1 MRLWLVSS
9 ILLAAI
15 AGCGGGGE
23 PAPEPGV
30 INIGLG
36 NTTTLLY
43 QEVTSADQILPGDQ
57 VQVTIDMV
65 QISAPAGSIS
75 KRTAFWQMVDA
86 GLFSSDF
93 RQVLESNGMRT
104 GVMSARDWPEARK
117 ALELAPGVM
126 SQVATLAGTTRATVN
141 SQRFAQETIFYFDQG
156 SHLQGRSYENAD
168 NFWGVF
174 FASDPARAGN
184 VRLELAPVVRST
196 RRTMRLNRVG
206 DEYQLEYEQPETV
219 LDVAI
224 KASLPLGSV
233 LVVAPSD
240 AAMQSST
247 SVGRAFLTKEELGGL
262 SEQVLFFYPR
272 VYRLSAKGSAEMQ
285 RKHDEQQEKA
295 DDRAEADRRAAEAR

>member
-1 MRLWLVSS
+1 MRLWVVNLM
-9 ILLAAI
+9 LLAEI
-15 AGCGGGGE
+15 SGCGGGGE

-30 INIGLG
+30 INIGVG
-36 NTTTLLY
+36 NTKNLLY
-43 QEVTSADQILPGDQ
+43 QEVTSADQIGPGDR
-57 VQVTIDMV
+57 VQVIIDMV

-75 KRTAFWQMVDA
+75 KRAAFWEMVNA
-86 GLFSSDF
+86 GSFSSDF
-93 RQVLESNGMRT
+93 RQVLDSNGMRT
-104 GVMSARDWPEARK
+104 GVMAARDWPEARK

-126 SQVATLAGTTRATVN
+126 SQVATLAGTARATVN

-156 SHLQGRSYENAD
+156 SHLQGRSYEDAD

-184 VRLELAPVVRST
+184 VRMELAPVIRST
-196 RRTMRLNRVG
+196 RRTMRLNRIG
-206 DEYQLEYEQPETV
+206 DEYQLEYEQPESV

-240 AAMQSST
+240 GAIESST

-272 VYRLSAKGSAEMQ
+272 VYRLSAEGSAKMQ
-285 RKHDEQQEKA
+285 HRQDEQEKA
-295 DDRAEADRRAAEAR
+295 DDRAAAQSRARESR